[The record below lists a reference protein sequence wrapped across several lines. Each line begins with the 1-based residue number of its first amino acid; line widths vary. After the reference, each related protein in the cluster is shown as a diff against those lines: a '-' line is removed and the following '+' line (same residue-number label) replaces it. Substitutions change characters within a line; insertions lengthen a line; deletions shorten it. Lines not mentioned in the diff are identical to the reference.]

1 MTYYWEIQKLNGS
14 AVNPYQYS
22 SNPAIQS
29 QSQNENPWVNY
40 FNSNNSQQ
48 KTQVS
53 TYDAIAQLNAMNE
66 QQQVKGGKKLSP
78 EEVKEAQKKAKAQKK
93 LGQLAEQLQNNKE
106 LALTD
111 KHIAALNMIQ
121 DCSPLMHLSD
131 TLKQK
136 IKGAISQSIFLIQK
150 VTLTQMKGDMDASE
164 ILKVIDEVKQA
175 DKQLKQDWKKIS
187 SGIIKTGAYAEAYMK
202 VDDEEK
208 KEKYEQKAKDIVA
221 NLPDAHKNKAQES
234 ALEEEM
240 GQVLK
245 EQNSETEDVSG
256 EETSTI
262 DAINA
267 VDAEVAPAET
277 VSDANPFAD
286 TTDSKEPEVDASEN
300 NEDVSAESDNTTL
313 SSAKSSENPETE
325 EDSELKDLK
334 EEVQKELKKQEQNPN
349 SANPFAEYEKKKAKE
364 NKSVLGV

>member
-1 MTYYWEIQKLNGS
+1 
-14 AVNPYQYS
+14 
-22 SNPAIQS
+22 
-29 QSQNENPWVNY
+29 
-40 FNSNNSQQ
+40 
-48 KTQVS
+48 
-53 TYDAIAQLNAMNE
+53 
-66 QQQVKGGKKLSP
+66 
-78 EEVKEAQKKAKAQKK
+78 
-93 LGQLAEQLQNNKE
+93 
-106 LALTD
+106 
-111 KHIAALNMIQ
+111 
-121 DCSPLMHLSD
+121 
-131 TLKQK
+131 
-136 IKGAISQSIFLIQK
+136 
-150 VTLTQMKGDMDASE
+150 
-164 ILKVIDEVKQA
+164 
-175 DKQLKQDWKKIS
+175 
-187 SGIIKTGAYAEAYMK
+187 KTGAYAEAYMK

-240 GQVLK
+240 EQVLK
-245 EQNSETEDVSG
+245 EQNSEAEDVSG

-267 VDAEVAPAET
+267 VDTEVAPAET

-286 TTDSKEPEVDASEN
+286 TTDSKEQEVDASEN
-300 NEDVSAESDNTTL
+300 NEDVSAESDNTTS